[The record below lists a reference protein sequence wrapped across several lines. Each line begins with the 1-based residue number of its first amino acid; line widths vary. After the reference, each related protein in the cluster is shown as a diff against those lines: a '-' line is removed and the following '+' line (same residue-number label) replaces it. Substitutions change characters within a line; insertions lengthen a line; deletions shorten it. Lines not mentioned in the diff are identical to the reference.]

1 MNDTIPITKSGLV
14 HLKAELKILIT
25 VDRLAIRKA
34 IAEERAHGDLSENAE
49 YHAAKEKQGFIEGRI
64 QQINAKLANFQ
75 VVDPT
80 EHQSHNVAFGAKVT
94 FENVDTEEISSYQI
108 VGPDEADLQ
117 SHRIS
122 FRSPIAQALI
132 GKTIGDVVVISV
144 PRGTIEVEVLEV
156 VYE

>member
-1 MNDTIPITKSGLV
+1 MNDTIPITKTGLV
-14 HLKAELKILIT
+14 NLKAELKNLIT
-25 VDRLAIRKA
+25 AERPAIKKA
-34 IAEERAHGDLSENAE
+34 IAEARAHGDLSDNAE

-64 QQINAKLANFQ
+64 QQINAKLANLQ
-75 VVDPT
+75 VVDPAKN
-80 EHQSHNVAFGAKVT
+80 QSSNVAFGAKVT
-94 FENVDTEEISSYQI
+94 FENVDTEEVSSYQI
-108 VGPDEADLQ
+108 VGPDEADLH
-117 SHRIS
+117 SNRIS

>member
-1 MNDTIPITKSGLV
+1 MNDTIPITRTGLV
-14 HLKAELKILIT
+14 NLKAELKNLIT
-25 VDRLAIRKA
+25 AERPAIKKA
-34 IAEERAHGDLSENAE
+34 IAEARAHGDLSDNAE

-64 QQINAKLANFQ
+64 QQINAKLANLQ
-75 VVDPT
+75 VVDPAQN
-80 EHQSHNVAFGAKVT
+80 QSNNVAFGAKVT

-108 VGPDEADLQ
+108 VGPDEADLH
-117 SHRIS
+117 SNRIS